1 MDYRIVILIASIIA
15 AAGCLVLPRWAGA
28 LGMLDHPG
36 GHKNH
41 AAPVPLVGGLAVSF
55 AALCMSLLTIP
66 GMLNKWPFLLAAAM
80 LIAIGALDDRLG
92 VRPLT
97 RFAVQ
102 IGACLVMIFGAGV
115 ELRSVGNLTGLGSI
129 GMWVFTVPA
138 TVFAVV
144 GVINSINMIDG
155 EDGLAGTVSL
165 IALAW
170 YGCMASQSG
179 AYNLAL
185 GAVILCG
192 ALAGFLAFNLRLPW
206 RPRATVFL
214 GDAGSTLLGFVLAW
228 MAIVLTQG
236 PADIPPICALWII
249 LLPLADAVS
258 VIVRRL
264 HRGGSSFDAD
274 REHIHHLLRALGL
287 SHAQTLSI
295 LIAVSTLCG
304 AVGFF
309 GWRLDVPQPVLFW
322 TFFCLYF
329 AYHYSV
335 KAIWTRLHDR
345 RLTPAAPAAHPQRG

>member
-258 VIVRRL
+258 VIVRPSRL
-264 HRGGSSFDAD
+264 RNTSPTSKSSKYRPRHSFGARSDDPGGAADAAGTVAVASVSFEVSFEVSCMPRD
-274 REHIHHLLRALGL
+274 RTTNRWPG
-287 SHAQTLSI
+287 
-295 LIAVSTLCG
+295 
-304 AVGFF
+304 
-309 GWRLDVPQPVLFW
+309 
-322 TFFCLYF
+322 
-329 AYHYSV
+329 
-335 KAIWTRLHDR
+335 
-345 RLTPAAPAAHPQRG
+345 